1 MKTHTLTITAAAFAG
16 ALSLGTGPAAAEYPE
31 DNINLIVPW
40 PAGGGQDTVGRLVGE
55 HLDRQ
60 LPVSVVVSNTPGAA
74 GATGVR
80 EIEESEPDGY
90 TIGTLGLHVIAQ
102 TYINPNASELDNI
115 DPLVMVNTNPA
126 AISVRP
132 GTGIETLEEFV
143 EYASENPGAIVNGN
157 DSPGGFSFLTAELME
172 DHLDVELSKIPYQ
185 GYAPTVSAL
194 LSDEIMSATL
204 PVPVVADLH
213 ESGEVIMLAVA
224 SEERN
229 PAAPDVPTFQELGY
243 DFVFADNVMIFGP
256 VGIPEDVKAT
266 LEGALLDAM
275 QTDEFIEAGTAAGLT
290 LEPLGS
296 EEATAMFRQMDDD
309 VYPVLLESGLVE
321 VRER

>member
-1 MKTHTLTITAAAFAG
+1 MKPHTIALGTLAAAS
-16 ALSLGTGPAAAEYPE
+16 ALSLGIGTAAAQFPE

-60 LPVSVVVSNTPGAA
+60 LPVSVVVSNAPGAA

-80 EIEESEPDGY
+80 EVEEAEPDGY
-90 TIGTLGLHVIAQ
+90 TIGTMGLHVIAQ
-102 TYINPNASELDNI
+102 TYINPNASDLDNI
-115 DPLVMVNTNPA
+115 DPLVLVNTNPA

-132 GTGIETLEEFV
+132 DTGIETLEEFV
-143 EYASENPGAIVNGN
+143 EYASANPGAIVNGN
-157 DSPGGFSFLTAELME
+157 DSPGGFSYLTVELME
-172 DHLDVELSKIPYQ
+172 DELGVELTKIPYQ

-213 ESGEVIMLAVA
+213 AEGQVRMLAVA
-224 SEERN
+224 AEERN
-229 PAAPDVPTFQELGY
+229 PAAPDVPTFRELGY

-256 VGIPEDVKAT
+256 VGIPEDVKDT
-266 LEGALLDAM
+266 LEGALLAAM
-275 QTDEFIEAGTAAGLT
+275 ETEPFIEAGTAAGLT
-290 LEPLGS
+290 LAPMGS
-296 EEATAMFRQMDDD
+296 ADADAMFRQMDDD
-309 VYPVLLESGLVE
+309 VYPVLLEAGLVE